1 MFSSMSCM
9 SRTHSFLRSFK
20 MAGVRGKNQSVQTSV
35 CHLVF
40 CQTEPVSWLWNSVM
54 FDSNKPDCH
63 RGHWYSPGKLREM
76 HRIVISLCLALGLQ
90 LNVECQCFFCFVC
103 VCMRRLQ
110 RIHRVHGRLNLVL
123 RPWSTS
129 STLPFTQMS
138 SLWFKV
144 GDVVNV

>member
-9 SRTHSFLRSFK
+9 SCTHSFLRSFK

-90 LNVECQCFFCFVC
+90 LNVECQCFFLFCVC
-103 VCMRRLQ
+103 VYAQASKDTPSARATQLGPQTLVNLFNSPLYSDVIFMVQ
-110 RIHRVHGRLNLVL
+110 GGRCC
-123 RPWSTS
+123 
-129 STLPFTQMS
+129 
-138 SLWFKV
+138 
-144 GDVVNV
+144 